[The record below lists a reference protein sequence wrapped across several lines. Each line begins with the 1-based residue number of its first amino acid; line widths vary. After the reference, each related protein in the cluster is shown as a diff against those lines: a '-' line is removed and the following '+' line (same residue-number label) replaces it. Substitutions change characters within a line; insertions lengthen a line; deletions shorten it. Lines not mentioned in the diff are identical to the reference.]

1 MADDA
6 DYASELEQQVR
17 DRIITA
23 HTTRNRPTSNG
34 ICTDCGGDIEPK
46 RLAIDPTFSR
56 CIACQASKEKREAH
70 IVRHY

>member
-23 HTTRNRPTSNG
+23 HTTRNRLPSDG
-34 ICTDCGGDIEPK
+34 ICTHCGGDIEPK

-56 CIACQASKEKREAH
+56 CITCQASKEKREAH
-70 IVRHY
+70 VVRHY

>member
-23 HTTRNRPTSNG
+23 HTTRPVFGSNG
-34 ICTDCGGDIEPK
+34 ICIDCAEDIEPG
-46 RLAIDPTFSR
+46 RLAIDCTFTR
-56 CIACQASKEKREAH
+56 CITCQTTAEKREAH
-70 IVRHY
+70 LARHY

>member
-23 HTTRNRPTSNG
+23 HTTRPLFRSHG
-34 ICTDCGGDIEPK
+34 VCIDCSGDIEPR
-46 RLAIDPTFSR
+46 RLALDPTFLR
-56 CIACQASKEKREAH
+56 CITCQTLTEKREAH
-70 IVRHY
+70 VARHH